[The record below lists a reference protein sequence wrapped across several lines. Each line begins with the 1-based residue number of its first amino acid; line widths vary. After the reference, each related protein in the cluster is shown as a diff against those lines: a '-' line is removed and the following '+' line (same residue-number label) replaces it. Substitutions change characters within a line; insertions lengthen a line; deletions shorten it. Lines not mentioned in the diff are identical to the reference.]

1 VWDQSNICSIPLLA
15 FERLFADT
23 TAVNRTS
30 VRLLRRAALRRRRLA
45 RTLVVATA
53 VASGLGF
60 LAGHATARAERPSPP
75 PTVRAYV
82 VHSGDTLWSIAA
94 NIVGPEGDPRPVV
107 DALVS
112 RNHIV
117 GAVIVPGERLYLP
130 APSSL

>member
-15 FERLFADT
+15 FERLFGDT

-30 VRLLRRAALRRRRLA
+30 VRLLAALRRRQLA

-94 NIVGPEGDPRPVV
+94 RIAGPEGDPRPVV

-112 RNHIV
+112 RNHIA
-117 GAVIVPGERLYLP
+117 GAVIVPGERLYLS